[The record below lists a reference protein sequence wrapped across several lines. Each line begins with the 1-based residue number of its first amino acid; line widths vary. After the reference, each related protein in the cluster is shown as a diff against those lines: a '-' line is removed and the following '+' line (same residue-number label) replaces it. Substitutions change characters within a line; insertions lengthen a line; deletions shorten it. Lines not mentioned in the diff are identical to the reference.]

1 MIMKTIRFITL
12 VGLIILSF
20 TACSNASDS
29 SKMTIVENP
38 GDSIK
43 LKTIVVDVRTP
54 EEWVN
59 DGHANCTVNYPQ
71 DILETKLDS
80 LRNYE
85 NIIVVCRSGSRANT
99 AKNILEDAG
108 LKNIENKGSWQNI
121 ECK

>member
-1 MIMKTIRFITL
+1 
-12 VGLIILSF
+12 
-20 TACSNASDS
+20 
-29 SKMTIVENP
+29 MTIVENP

-59 DGHANCTVNYPQ
+59 DGHANCTVNYPL

-108 LKNIENKGSWQNI
+108 LKNIENMGSWQNI

>member
-20 TACSNASDS
+20 TACSNANDS
-29 SKMTIVENP
+29 NKMTIVENP
-38 GDSIK
+38 GDTVK

-59 DGHANCTVNYPQ
+59 DGHANCTVNYPL